1 MNHEDTTRS
10 TPARGSVRTLRQQ
23 EELPLLRD
31 HLLRL
36 DPASR
41 HDRFHGFMDDS
52 FIERYAAKCADDGTV
67 IIAYIEDGVVRGAAE
82 LHPPDQ
88 SPDAL
93 PEIAFSVEA
102 RVRRQG
108 VGSILFKKLI
118 AEARSKGYHALRIT
132 TGAQN
137 QAMRALAHKFGAQ
150 SDVPPRRI
158 HRDDRSGAAS
168 AAATREASDGDAG
181 RRRARDGQR
190 QPRLLEDADADV
202 WLGPDGLIDH
212 RTQKTLRRSVICEGL
227 MMSGGE
233 CQVPVRLSLPNF
245 RTTRRS
251 TTIERCAPCSPAMT
265 RVIERPNTGRAA
277 FFTSA

>member
-1 MNHEDTTRS
+1 VNYEDTPRLA
-10 TPARGSVRTLRQQ
+10 PAKGSVRTLCQQ

-36 DPASR
+36 DPESR

-67 IIAYIEDGVVRGAAE
+67 IIAYIDDGVVRGAAE

-88 SPDAL
+88 SPDSQ

-118 AEARSKGYHALRIT
+118 AEARSKGYRSLRIT

-137 QAMRALAHKFGAQ
+137 QAMRALAHKFGADLTFRHGESTGSIDLEPQ
-150 SDVPPRRI
+150 AQPQPAK
-158 HRDDRSGAAS
+158 AAI
-168 AAATREASDGDAG
+168 AT
-181 RRRARDGQR
+181 
-190 QPRLLEDADADV
+190 PADAARAMV
-202 WLGPDGLIDH
+202 NFNRAYWKMLLRMYGWG
-212 RTQKTLRRSVICEGL
+212 RT
-227 MMSGGE
+227 
-233 CQVPVRLSLPNF
+233 
-245 RTTRRS
+245 
-251 TTIERCAPCSPAMT
+251 A
-265 RVIERPNTGRAA
+265 
-277 FFTSA
+277 

>member
-1 MNHEDTTRS
+1 MRHEDITRL
-10 TPARGSVRTLRQQ
+10 TLAGGSVRTLRQQ

-36 DPASR
+36 DPESR
-41 HDRFHGFMDDS
+41 HDRFHGFMDDG

-93 PEIAFSVEA
+93 PEIAFSVEG

-118 AEARSKGYHALRIT
+118 AEARRKGYRALRIT

-137 QAMRALAHKFGAQ
+137 QAMRALAHRFGAHLTFRHGESTGTIDLTPQ
-150 SDVPPRRI
+150 LQPELAKLGIATPAE
-158 HRDDRSGAAS
+158 AA
-168 AAATREASDGDAG
+168 
-181 RRRARDGQR
+181 RAIIAFNRAYWK
-190 QPRLLEDADADV
+190 LL
-202 WLGPDGLIDH
+202 L
-212 RTQKTLRRSVICEGL
+212 Q
-227 MMSGGE
+227 MSGWG
-233 CQVPVRLSLPNF
+233 
-245 RTTRRS
+245 RT
-251 TTIERCAPCSPAMT
+251 A
-265 RVIERPNTGRAA
+265 
-277 FFTSA
+277 